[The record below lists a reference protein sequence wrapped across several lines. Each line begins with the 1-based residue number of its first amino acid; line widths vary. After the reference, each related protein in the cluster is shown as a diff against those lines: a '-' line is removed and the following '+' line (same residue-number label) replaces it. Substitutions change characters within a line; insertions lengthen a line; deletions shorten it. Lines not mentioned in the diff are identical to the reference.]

1 MRRPSPNRDGP
12 SPESAVARRHR
23 DPVAATQCGA
33 ADVPASGNGRRA
45 HIQTLGSRCRRL
57 TAGLLLAVVVAAC
70 GDGGT
75 AIPTLSFVPSFS
87 SVPSL
92 GQAWVGWFASLSGG
106 TRTAT
111 MTLFQVGP
119 ALTGFWT
126 IFEAE
131 GPASG
136 DLTGTIVGSTALLTL
151 RPYAPDACTTSVV
164 ALVRSMR
171 LEGTW
176 SRRDCG
182 TEEVGT
188 FILNG
193 Q

>member
-1 MRRPSPNRDGP
+1 MRLSSPNGDGL
-12 SPESAVARRHR
+12 SPASAFTRRHR
-23 DPVAATQCGA
+23 DPVATIRCGA
-33 ADVPASGNGRRA
+33 TDVPASGNGRREGA
-45 HIQTLGSRCRRL
+45 QTLGSCCRRL
-57 TAGLLLAVVVAAC
+57 MAGLLLALVVTAC
-70 GDGGT
+70 GDVGT
-75 AIPTLSFVPSFS
+75 ALPMLSYGS
-87 SVPSL
+87 SP
-92 GQAWVGWFASLSGG
+92 GQAWVGFFSSLSGG

-111 MTLFQVGP
+111 MTLFRSGP

-126 IFEAE
+126 IFEAD

-136 DLTGTIVGSTALLTL
+136 NLTGTIVGSTALLEL
-151 RPYAPDACTTSVV
+151 RPYVPDACAIAVV

-176 SRRDCG
+176 SKRDCG

-188 FILNG
+188 FMLNG

>member
-1 MRRPSPNRDGP
+1 MKRPSPNGGGR

-23 DPVAATQCGA
+23 DPVAAIQCRA
-33 ADVPASGNGRRA
+33 RDVVGPANGRREGA
-45 HIQTLGSRCRRL
+45 HILGSRCRRL
-57 TAGLLLAVVVAAC
+57 TAGLLLALVVNAC
-70 GDGGT
+70 GDLGT
-75 AIPTLSFVPSFS
+75 AIPTLSSA
-87 SVPSL
+87 PSL
-92 GQAWVGWFASLSGG
+92 RQSWVGWFASLSGG

-126 IFEAE
+126 IFEAD

-136 DLTGTIVGSTALLTL
+136 NLTGTVAGSTALLML
-151 RPYAPDACTTSVV
+151 RPYAPGACTISVV
-164 ALVRSMR
+164 ALVRDMR

-176 SRRDCG
+176 STRDCG

-188 FILNG
+188 FVLNG

>member
-1 MRRPSPNRDGP
+1 MRLPFPDGDAP
-12 SPESAVARRHR
+12 PPESAFARRHR
-23 DPVAATQCGA
+23 DPLAAIQCGA

-45 HIQTLGSRCRRL
+45 RIQTLGSRCRRL

-75 AIPTLSFVPSFS
+75 AIPTLS

-126 IFEAE
+126 IFEAD

-136 DLTGTIVGSTALLTL
+136 DLTGTVVGSTALLML
-151 RPYAPDACTTSVV
+151 RPYAPGACPISVV
-164 ALVRSMR
+164 ALVRSTR

-176 SRRDCG
+176 STRDCG
-182 TEEVGT
+182 TEVVGT

>member
-1 MRRPSPNRDGP
+1 M
-12 SPESAVARRHR
+12 
-23 DPVAATQCGA
+23 AA
-33 ADVPASGNGRRA
+33 PGNGPREA
-45 HIQTLGSRCRRL
+45 PHILGSRCRRL
-57 TAGLLLAVVVAAC
+57 TAGLLLAVVVTAC

-75 AIPTLSFVPSFS
+75 AVPTLS

-106 TRTAT
+106 TRTAA

-126 IFEAE
+126 IFEVE

-136 DLTGTIVGSTALLTL
+136 NLTGTIVGSTALLTL
-151 RPYAPDACTTSVV
+151 RPYDPDACTISVV
-164 ALVRSMR
+164 ALVQSMR
-171 LEGTW
+171 LVGTW
-176 SRRDCG
+176 STRDCG

-188 FILNG
+188 FILDG

>member
-1 MRRPSPNRDGP
+1 MSPLQ
-12 SPESAVARRHR
+12 R
-23 DPVAATQCGA
+23 DPVAAIRIGVAGA
-33 ADVPASGNGRRA
+33 PAPANGPPGRIHA
-45 HIQTLGSRCRRL
+45 LGSSCRRL
-57 TAGLLLAVVVAAC
+57 RAGLLLALVVTAC

-75 AIPTLSFVPSFS
+75 AVPTLPFA
-87 SVPSL
+87 PSL

-111 MTLFQVGP
+111 MTLFQSGP

-126 IFEAE
+126 VFEAD

-136 DLTGTIVGSTALLTL
+136 DLTGSIVGSTALLTL
-151 RPYAPDACTTSVV
+151 RPYAPDACAVSVV
-164 ALVRSMR
+164 ALIRSTR

-176 SRRDCG
+176 STRDCG
-182 TEEVGT
+182 REEVGT
-188 FILNG
+188 FVLDG